1 MREGA
6 PPQDRFKLEG
16 LTLEGKFR
24 IEKAVAEGGFAV
36 VYRGVH
42 TALERPV
49 AVKVLKTP
57 PEFNE
62 EAREAFI
69 ERFAFEA
76 RTIAKVSHP
85 SIVQVLDYG
94 VSVLPTGEKAAWMA
108 LEWLTGHT
116 LDTTLRAR
124 RGHGGRTPAEA
135 LALLK
140 PVFEAMAYAHEEGI
154 AHRDI
159 KPANMIL
166 VPGRR
171 GTTLRLLDFGIAKI
185 MAEDEGVGSG
195 HTQTQT
201 VMQAFSPKYASPE
214 QIGGTRTGPWT
225 DIHALGLI
233 VTEVLTDHTPYDG
246 RDVTARFAEALSP
259 TRPTPAK
266 RGIDVGAWEA
276 VLRRAV
282 AVPVEER
289 FANAGEFLAAL
300 EKALPEATHR
310 PLASA
315 APATP
320 SAPSGADTLARSAV
334 ETQVPRAAIADGADA
349 GEARH
354 GRRRGALLAALLGVT
369 VLSLVGAFALRR
381 GDVPATI
388 SAPQTHTITDT
399 STHTSTNT
407 PPPPAVTE
415 EAPRVPAAVEGAGED
430 AGAAAPSAPGVL
442 GAPSAAEAPAPA
454 GARVRVRR
462 PPRSRDGGARGGASS
477 GARGGQYEVE

>member
-1 MREGA
+1 
-6 PPQDRFKLEG
+6 
-16 LTLEGKFR
+16 
-24 IEKAVAEGGFAV
+24 
-36 VYRGVH
+36 VH
-42 TALERPV
+42 TALDRPV

-85 SIVQVLDYG
+85 NIVQVLDYG
-94 VSVLPTGEKAAWMA
+94 VSALPTGEKAAWMA

-171 GTTLRLLDFGIAKI
+171 GTTPRLLDFGIAKI
-185 MAEDEGVGSG
+185 MAEDEGVGTG
-195 HTQTQT
+195 HTRTQT

-259 TRPTPAK
+259 VRPTPAK
-266 RGIDVGAWEA
+266 RNIDVGAWEP
-276 VLRRAV
+276 VLKRAV

-300 EKALPEATHR
+300 EAALPEATHR
-310 PLASA
+310 PLTPPGA
-315 APATP
+315 AAAG
-320 SAPSGADTLARSAV
+320 APGVPTGADTLARSAV
-334 ETQVPRAAIADGADA
+334 ETQVPRESDAPGAP
-349 GEARH
+349 E
-354 GRRRGALLAALLGVT
+354 GRRGDAPGGRNVLFAALLGVA
-369 VLSLVGAFALRR
+369 VLALAAAVALRPGASPGAR
-381 GDVPATI
+381 PEPSPSIT
-388 SAPQTHTITDT
+388 SNTSTDT
-399 STHTSTNT
+399 STHNVTTAPPTSPTA
-407 PPPPAVTE
+407 PLAAPLAVPAGGVAPAV
-415 EAPRVPAAVEGAGED
+415 PGAVTD
-430 AGAAAPSAPGVL
+430 AGAA
-442 GAPSAAEAPAPA
+442 GAPAVAAVVPAA
-454 GARVRVRR
+454 GPRDRPRR
-462 PPRSRDGGARGGASS
+462 PPRARDGGAQGSS
-477 GARGGQYEVE
+477 HGSGQFEVE